1 MKKKRFDKLG
11 IEPSLLGFGCMRFP
25 LDKDG
30 NIDEVKAE
38 RMIDKAITSGVT
50 YIDTAFPY
58 HNGDSEPFIGKVL
71 KKYNREDFFLATK
84 LPIWNVSSKEEAE
97 KIFLD
102 QLDRLDVDYVDFYL
116 LHALDRDKWDKV
128 IKYDILDM
136 CEKLKEEGKLRYFG
150 FSFHDEYPVFKEIL
164 EYHDWDFCQLQ
175 LNYMDMDIQ
184 AGMKGYLLAE
194 KYNIPL
200 IVMEPVKGGSL
211 AALPKDVT
219 EKFKNY
225 NHKASISSWALRYVG
240 SLPNVKVVLSG
251 MSTYDQVI
259 DNLATFENFEYLNE
273 DELTIIQNVRDTLKS
288 RTQNGCTGCG
298 YCMPCPFGI
307 DIPANFRDWNNAYIY
322 DSHKIFK
329 NKLNN
334 MADEKKAK
342 NCKKCG
348 ACEKMCPQQLPIRD
362 DLERVC
368 EYLKNDS
375 LN

>member
-1 MKKKRFDKLG
+1 MKRKRFNKLG

-38 RMIDKAITSGVT
+38 KMLDKAIVSGVN

-58 HNGDSEPFIGKVL
+58 HNGDSEPFLGKVL

-84 LPIWNVSSKEEAE
+84 LPIWDVSSKEDVE
-97 KIFLD
+97 KIFLE
-102 QLDRLDVDYVDFYL
+102 QLNRLDVDYVDFYL
-116 LHALDRDKWDKV
+116 LHALDREKWDKV
-128 IKYDILDM
+128 IKYGILDV
-136 CEKLKEEGKLRYFG
+136 CEKFKEEGKIRYFG
-150 FSFHDEYPVFKEIL
+150 FSFHDEYAVFKEIL

-200 IVMEPVKGGSL
+200 IVMEPIKGGAL
-211 AALPKDVT
+211 AALPNDVAN
-219 EKFKNY
+219 KFKNY
-225 NHKASISSWALRYVG
+225 NQKASISSWALRYVG

-273 DELTIIQNVRDTLKS
+273 DELTLIQEVKDTLKS
-288 RTQNGCTGCG
+288 RMQNGCTGCG

-307 DIPANFRDWNNAYIY
+307 DIPANFRNWNNAYVY
-322 DSHKIFK
+322 DNHETYK
-329 NKLNN
+329 NDLNN
-334 MADEKKAK
+334 MPDEKKAE

-348 ACEKMCPQQLPIRD
+348 ACEKICPQQLSIRD

-368 EYLKNDS
+368 EYLKK
-375 LN
+375 